1 MPESSGISRLCISI
15 SNRSPMPIMYAHLFR
30 FWQAIEALSPQGADK
45 PDIFNKSAPIY
56 RVEDEDDELPWLDQ
70 SHLRRPVP
78 ADKTWRYSLQCGLFN
93 STELAELLTQKLGA
107 HDDVLNEKLKGGE
120 SRLFDLGFDDC
131 GIPIPEMFVLSMA
144 CWASGQILKF
154 GIPTL
159 EQGGISNLND
169 IEEYDPPNLPPIDIG
184 GSGYTGFDALSRR
197 LISYVAKQAAVLQQE
212 GKGATKEWLDQ
223 LVRFVAINCSLADT
237 SIFSGFFNQ
246 PAYIAKCFQV
256 KSERKT
262 FPRKTPEGNGKP
274 GEEAKEANENSAAQG
289 DNLIGKPGDKAKDV
303 AENNTVQGDDLI
315 NSFYIGDLSSL
326 KEATKTNN
334 LGKGLR
340 DFLGN
345 GERSR
350 TDLRTPVGIRTA
362 LKMLSPERMPHGC
375 WPSDYPLVFS
385 QQLAVNEI
393 WRRLAHKAELFA
405 VNGPPGTG
413 KTTLLRDIVAAVVVE
428 RAARLVEANDTFG
441 QKQSQKIGDRV
452 IPYYPFGKA
461 VAGTSIVVVSANN
474 GAVENVSLELP
485 AITSVPTR
493 VQGRYFKELA
503 TEVLKA
509 QGQSSAEAWGL
520 LAARLG
526 NKQNRTTF
534 LSKFWWAEP
543 RDKGGQ
549 PWSGEGLRWHLIQIK
564 NHNRAP
570 LLSLDEAAK
579 KFREAQ
585 RNEKAAREKLIKAA
599 AIPECIRKEQAAY
612 EGALRGLK
620 KLEDERL
627 ELEWHANEMARHI
640 SSLDGAKA
648 GLNKQIHALD
658 ECLAKH
664 DAQKPRFLTWLFT
677 FGRSHRDWRDRRKII
692 VTERDDLSKKLSALE
707 KRARKVA
714 ADRKQVLAELG
725 SFDRHIA
732 SECAKVEKL
741 RGEIE
746 TLETELAGIKAALGA
761 HWVDENWDDELREK
775 SSPWMTEEWRRAR
788 EALFLAALDLHRA
801 FIENNADKM
810 ITNLNLVSDWLSGKP
825 LSELMA
831 RTALDTLCLV
841 TPVISTTFASVPRM
855 FADIGREEIGWLLID
870 EAGQA
875 LPQHA
880 AGAIW
885 RAKRTIVV
893 GDPNQLEPVITVPF
907 SVEGA
912 LAQYYNIEM
921 RWWPTKTS
929 VQRLAD
935 QAMDIGTLLSLPNA
949 SRDGSEDKLWV
960 GCPLRVHRRCDEP
973 MFSISNHIAYD
984 GMMVFG
990 KPLPSPSKLPLS
1002 CWIDVH
1008 GSSNQGHW
1016 VEEEGEVVKELVLL
1030 LKKLGITKE
1039 GLFLISPFRDCARKL
1054 SEIRKELHLDSKRVG
1069 TVHTSQGKEADV
1081 VILVLGGDPMRPG
1094 AKDWAASR
1102 PNLLN
1107 VAVSRAKK
1115 RLYVIGNA
1123 KEWGKRRFFN
1133 EAAKMLPRTTL
1144 QEVISQVQKNGSDE
1158 KAP

>member
-1 MPESSGISRLCISI
+1 
-15 SNRSPMPIMYAHLFR
+15 MYAKLFR
-30 FWQAIEALSPQGADK
+30 FWQAIEALSPQNADK
-45 PDIFNKSAPIY
+45 PDISNESAPIY
-56 RVEDEDDELPWLDQ
+56 RVEDEDDKLPWLDP
-70 SHLRRPVP
+70 SHLRRPIP

-120 SRLFDLGFDDC
+120 SRLFDLCFDGR
-131 GIPIPEMFVLSMA
+131 GIPIPETFVLSMA
-144 CWASGQILKF
+144 CWASGQILHF
-154 GIPTL
+154 QNGIAVL
-159 EQGGISNLND
+159 EQGGRNNLD
-169 IEEYDPPNLPPIDIG
+169 GIKGYDLPNMPLID
-184 GSGYTGFDALSRR
+184 SGYAGFDALSKR
-197 LISYVAKQAAVLQQE
+197 LISYVAKQAAALQ
-212 GKGATKEWLDQ
+212 KPATREWLDEV
-223 LVRFVAINCSLADT
+223 VRFVADRCFLPKT
-237 SIFSGFFNQ
+237 LFSDQ
-246 PAYIAKCFQV
+246 PAYVAKCFQV
-256 KSERKT
+256 KSAWKT
-262 FPRKTPEGNGKP
+262 SARETTEGNGKPGDKAKGAVGSSAAQGDDLIGKP
-274 GEEAKEANENSAAQG
+274 GEEAKEADENSAAQG

-303 AENNTVQGDDLI
+303 AESNTVQGDDLI

-326 KEATKTNN
+326 KEAMKTNN

-393 WRRLAHKAELFA
+393 WRRLSHKAELFA

-485 AITSVPTR
+485 AITSVPAR

-534 LSKFWWAEP
+534 LSKFWWAKP
-543 RDKGGQ
+543 RDKRGQ

-570 LLSLDEAAK
+570 LLSWDEAAK

-620 KLEDERL
+620 EIEDERP
-627 ELEWHANEMARHI
+627 ELEWLADEMNRLMYNLYTEKTGLEGQIRTVEERLARH
-640 SSLDGAKA
+640 D
-648 GLNKQIHALD
+648 N
-658 ECLAKH
+658 
-664 DAQKPRFLTWLFT
+664 QKPGLLMWASTL
-677 FGRSHRDWRDRRKII
+677 GRSHRDWWNRRESI
-692 VTERDDLSKKLSALE
+692 VAEQDNLFTKLDELEQEVMSAKAQRNHAL
-707 KRARKVA
+707 ARIEGL
-714 ADRKQVLAELG
+714 KQRE
-725 SFDRHIA
+725 A
-732 SECAKVEKL
+732 SERTKVKNLYE
-741 RGEIE
+741 EIE
-746 TLETELAGIKAALGA
+746 ALKTELANAKAELSK
-761 HWVDENWDDELREK
+761 HWVDESWNDDEAREK
-775 SSPWMTEEWRRAR
+775 SSPWMTEEWRLAR

-810 ITNLNLVSDWLSGKP
+810 ITNLDLVSDWLKGKD
-825 LSELMA
+825 LSEPMA

-855 FADIGREEIGWLLID
+855 FANIGREEIGWLLID

-885 RAKRTIVV
+885 RAKCTIVV
-893 GDPNQLEPVITVPF
+893 GDPNQLEPVITVPP

-912 LAQYYNIEM
+912 LAAHYQIET
-921 RWWPTKTS
+921 RWWPTMTS

-935 QAMDIGTLLSLPNA
+935 QAMDIGTFLSLPNA

-960 GCPLRVHRRCDEP
+960 GCPLRVHRRCDKP

-990 KPLPSPSKLPLS
+990 KASPSSSNLPPS
-1002 CWIDVH
+1002 CWINVQ
-1008 GSSNQGHW
+1008 GSKNQGHW
-1016 VEEEGEVVKELVLL
+1016 IKEEGEVVEALVLL

-1054 SEIRKELHLDSKRVG
+1054 SEIGQKLRLDPKKVG

-1081 VILVLGGDPMRPG
+1081 VILVLGGDPKRPG

-1107 VAVSRAKK
+1107 VVVSRAKK

-1123 KEWGKRRFFN
+1123 EEWGQRRFFN
-1133 EAAKMLPRTTL
+1133 KAVEMLHRMTL
-1144 QEVISQVQKNGSDE
+1144 
-1158 KAP
+1158 